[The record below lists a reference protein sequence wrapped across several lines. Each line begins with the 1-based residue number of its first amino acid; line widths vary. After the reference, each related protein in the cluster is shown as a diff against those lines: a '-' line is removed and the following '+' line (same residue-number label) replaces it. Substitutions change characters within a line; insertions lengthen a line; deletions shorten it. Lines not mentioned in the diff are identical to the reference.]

1 LPNKLTASECKPGE
15 VYCLGENSFIVIDA
29 FSLKD
34 QQFLDVYHVTD
45 SLDYKR
51 KHRKK
56 LYNSDAFQHVLDEML
71 FEVEYNEEKK
81 LINNS

>member
-1 LPNKLTASECKPGE
+1 MPNKLTASECKPGE
-15 VYCLGENSFIVIDA
+15 VYCLGENSFVVVDT

-56 LYNSDAFQHVLDEML
+56 LYNSVAFQNVLDEML
-71 FEVEYNEEKK
+71 FELEYHQEKGYQ
-81 LINNS
+81 SA

>member
-1 LPNKLTASECKPGE
+1 MPNRLIALECKPGE
-15 VYCLGENSFIVIDA
+15 VYCLGENSFVVVDT

-56 LYNSDAFQHVLDEML
+56 LYNSVAFQNVLDEML
-71 FEVEYNEEKK
+71 FELEYHQEKGYQ
-81 LINNS
+81 SA

>member
-1 LPNKLTASECKPGE
+1 MPNRLIASECKPGE
-15 VYCLGENSFIVIDA
+15 VYCLGENSFVVVDT
-29 FSLKD
+29 FDLKD

-81 LINNS
+81 LIKHS

>member
-1 LPNKLTASECKPGE
+1 MPNRLMASECKPGE
-15 VYCLGENSFIVIDA
+15 VYCLGENSFVVVDT

-71 FEVEYNEEKK
+71 TEFEWYQEKNSI
-81 LINNS
+81 INY

>member
-1 LPNKLTASECKPGE
+1 MPNRLMASECKPGE
-15 VYCLGENSFIVIDA
+15 VYCLGENSFVVVDT
-29 FSLKD
+29 FDLKD

-56 LYNSDAFQHVLDEML
+56 LYNSAAFQNVLDEML
-71 FEVEYNEEKK
+71 TEFEYHQEKN
-81 LINNS
+81 LINHY

>member
-1 LPNKLTASECKPGE
+1 MPNKLMASECKPGE
-15 VYCLGENSFIVIDA
+15 VYCLGENSFVVVDT

-56 LYNSDAFQHVLDEML
+56 LYNSVAFQSILDEML
-71 FEVEYNEEKK
+71 FELEYHQEKGYQ
-81 LINNS
+81 SA